1 MLSITNNTL
10 GIWATCLLF
19 IKNKNNNKQT
29 NKQTNKK
36 TPLNSS
42 CSVAG
47 TKRSLSPHLLDGD
60 FTGSRPHN
68 IGVLPSHIKLSS
80 LQQHT
85 ENMAGVDTHTHGVD
99 LCIRLYV
106 LLGEL

>member
-10 GIWATCLLF
+10 SIWATCLLL

-29 NKQTNKK
+29 NKQKK
-36 TPLNSS
+36 TLNSS

-60 FTGSRPHN
+60 FAGSRPHN
-68 IGVLPSHIKLSS
+68 IGVLPSHIELSS

-99 LCIRLYV
+99 LYIRLYV